1 MNKGTFTGAGADER
15 LDPRLKKQMA
25 AKPEERTE
33 MTFIENLKMDL
44 KRSMKSGNF
53 PKRNIIRII
62 LSAIDKEEKKPG
74 GKKLIDVEIE
84 AVIRKECKDMKETI
98 DIINDG
104 GAIDGVEIVKD
115 LELKIEILDEYLT
128 PLMSKEDIITNVV
141 GLIAEFGI
149 DSMKGMGQIMGA
161 FNKKFPGKA
170 DNTIVKEVVTEKL
183 S

>member
-1 MNKGTFTGAGADER
+1 
-15 LDPRLKKQMA
+15 
-25 AKPEERTE
+25 
-33 MTFIENLKMDL
+33 
-44 KRSMKSGNF
+44 
-53 PKRNIIRII
+53 
-62 LSAIDKEEKKPG
+62 
-74 GKKLIDVEIE
+74 
-84 AVIRKECKDMKETI
+84 
-98 DIINDG
+98 
-104 GAIDGVEIVKD
+104 